1 MATYDFSRF
10 VAAQDP
16 IIDAVFA
23 ELRQG
28 RKASHWMWF
37 VFPQIAGLGQ
47 SEMARRFALGSLAEA
62 RAYLSD
68 GVLGARLRE
77 AVRLVC
83 GVNGRSAHAIFGTP
97 DDMKFRSSMTL
108 FAVAVPEETIFQAAL
123 DQYFDG
129 ERDPLTITKLA

>member
-1 MATYDFSRF
+1 MAAYDFSRF

-16 IIDAVFA
+16 VIDAVFA

-47 SEMARRFALGSLAEA
+47 SDMARRFALGSLAEA
-62 RAYLSD
+62 RAYLGD
-68 GVLGARLRE
+68 GVLGARLRR

-97 DDMKFRSSMTL
+97 DDIKFRSSMTL
-108 FAVAVPEETIFQAAL
+108 FAEAVPEETIFQEAL

-129 ERDPLTITKLA
+129 ERDPLTIAKLA

>member
-1 MATYDFSRF
+1 MAAYDFSRF

-16 IIDAVFA
+16 VIDAVLA

-28 RKASHWMWF
+28 RKTSHWMWF

-47 SEMARRFALGSLAEA
+47 SDMARRFALGSLEEA
-62 RAYLSD
+62 RAYLGD
-68 GVLGARLRE
+68 DVLGTRLRE

-83 GVNGRSAHAIFGTP
+83 AVKGRSAHTIFGSP
-97 DDMKFRSSMTL
+97 DDVKFRSSMTL
-108 FAVAVPEETIFQAAL
+108 FAEAMPQETIFQAAL

-129 ERDPLTITKLA
+129 ERDPLTIAKLA

>member
-1 MATYDFSRF
+1 MPAYDFSRF
-10 VAAQDP
+10 VAAQDSV
-16 IIDAVFA
+16 IDAVFA

-47 SEMARRFALGSLAEA
+47 SDMARRFALGSLAEA
-62 RAYLSD
+62 RAYLGD

-108 FAVAVPEETIFQAAL
+108 FAEAAPEETIFQEAL
-123 DQYFDG
+123 DQYFNG
-129 ERDPLTITKLA
+129 ERDPLTIAKLS